1 MSDHPFVPLPAGS
14 SLGKSFE
21 YGLDINLGTSAAPV
35 WQPVRRISEWAPTYP
50 ATTQDVASYDDRGA
64 ENTDITGRSFAT
76 SFTVQGNRSTVT
88 GAYLP
93 EVEALLAASKTIG
106 GDAVVDIRWYH
117 KPDVGAPNP
126 TDAGRAYCTVEVT
139 RQNTGNAEAESFSVS
154 LTGKGRFVPIA
165 NPFAGWDVS
174 VPVLAAVTP
183 PAAAEGDLVTITGS
197 GLLEATAVAFGAVP
211 AAEFVVAGGATIIA
225 AMPAGTAGTVNV
237 TVTTP
242 GGTSAPLPYT
252 RGA

>member
-1 MSDHPFVPLPAGS
+1 MSDHPFVPLPADS

-64 ENTDITGRSFAT
+64 ENIDITGRSFAT
-76 SFTVQGNRSTVT
+76 SFVVQGNRSTVT

-106 GDAVVDIRWYH
+106 GEAVVDIRWYH
-117 KPDVGAPNP
+117 KPDIGAPNP

-139 RQNTGNAEAESFSVS
+139 RQNTGNAEAEWFNVT

-165 NPFAGWDVS
+165 NPFQGWDVS
-174 VPVLAAVTP
+174 TPLLAAATP
-183 PAAAEGDLVTITGS
+183 PGAGTGDLVTITGS
-197 GLLEATAVAFGAVP
+197 GLLGTTSLMFGTVAATDYIVANA
-211 AAEFVVAGGATIIA
+211 ATIVA
-225 AMPAGTAGTVNV
+225 ALPADAAGEVSITA
-237 TVTTP
+237 TTP
-242 GGTSAPLPYT
+242 GGTSAPLTYT
-252 RGA
+252 RAA